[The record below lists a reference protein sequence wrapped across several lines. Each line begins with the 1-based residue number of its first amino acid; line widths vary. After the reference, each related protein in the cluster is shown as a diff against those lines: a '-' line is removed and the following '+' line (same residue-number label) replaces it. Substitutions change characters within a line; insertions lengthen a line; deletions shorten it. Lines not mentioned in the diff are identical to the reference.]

1 MIMLMGILRRS
12 LVVLVMTVTALASAL
27 DGCLVDC
34 HPQAPAA
41 VTEAHVHC
49 HPPALSA
56 VEGPALSSV
65 EGPPAQQTGAHWQA
79 DPTCHHDH
87 TAAAAESA
95 VRIRI
100 DSQRLGVVVSPL
112 TLCVRPPV
120 SISLVARRS
129 PTDRSGPALAIVP
142 LRV

>member
-1 MIMLMGILRRS
+1 MIRVMGIGRRS
-12 LVVLVMTVTALASAL
+12 LIVAVMAVTALASAL
-27 DGCLVDC
+27 DGCLMDC

-41 VTEAHVHC
+41 GTQVEAHC

-56 VEGPALSSV
+56 VEGA
-65 EGPPAQQTGAHWQA
+65 GTRWQA

-95 VRIRI
+95 KSIRI
-100 DSQRLGVVVSPL
+100 DSQPLGVVASPQ
-112 TLCVRPPV
+112 TLSVRPLLPISPV
-120 SISLVARRS
+120 SRQST
-129 PTDRSGPALAIVP
+129 PDRSGPTVALVS